1 MRYLIVLAVLAISA
15 CGRAAAPACAS
26 PPAATPGT
34 PVNCIGGA
42 MTTDSSQYAPGG
54 TVTIHQV
61 ATNVCSTPV
70 GVGVACGAPP
80 VQVSTPD
87 GRLVWKTPQMGI
99 VCPALARLL
108 QPGESLSYS
117 QAWPVAADTAAGV
130 YQISSAPEY
139 GTYWVAV
146 CRP

>member
-1 MRYLIVLAVLAISA
+1 MRHLMVLAALALTA
-15 CGRAAAPACAS
+15 CGSAATPACPS
-26 PPAATPGT
+26 PPAGMPGA
-34 PVNCIGGA
+34 PVNCIGGS
-42 MTTDSSQYAPGG
+42 MTTDSPQYAPGA

-61 ATNVCSTPV
+61 ATNVCSTPI

-80 VQVSTPD
+80 VQVSTTD

-117 QAWPVAADTAAGV
+117 QAWPIATETATGL
-130 YQISSAPEY
+130 YRISGAPEY